1 MPKGYKLG
9 DGAAQ
14 PQPFTVFTAKNGQ
27 VGVRIG
33 RQRPYQS
40 VVECSISGVGYL
52 LVTTTAQ
59 GLVVHG
65 EGVVRAKDGVVTIT
79 A

>member
-14 PQPFTVFTAKNGQ
+14 PQPFTVFTARNGQ

-33 RQRPYQS
+33 RQRPYAS

-52 LVTTTAQ
+52 IITTTKD
-59 GLVVHG
+59 GLLVQG
-65 EGVVRAKDGVVTIT
+65 EGVVRENHGVVAIT